1 MSSETGFLTLEI
13 KSPTLTISRSARLAF
28 ALGSLAALS
37 GCLSSSDSQQADPV
51 VVENPVAYVER
62 ALLFDE
68 NTGALVEDNLAD
80 PSAFRPG
87 ARLFLK
93 ASATADAETR
103 DIASRAFAGPQFLD
117 DNGQLRYDVKDLHVS
132 HDGSRLLF
140 AMRAP
145 EIEDAD
151 DEDQPTWNIWEYDVS
166 TDILRRI
173 IDSDVTARAGQDV
186 APAYLPDGR
195 IVFSSTRQRISKAVL
210 LDEGKPQYSGLDEE
224 GDSPGFVLHVMDD
237 DGQNIEQITFNQ
249 SHDLDP
255 MVADDGTIVFSR
267 WDNAGQTRNN
277 GVNLYRV
284 NPDGTGLS
292 YLFGR
297 HSHDS
302 VPEANDI
309 QYLQPRKSDSGNLL
323 VQLRP
328 FETDDYASVLAEV
341 DVDQFVEANLRLD
354 GTEGSGQRS
363 LVPGVGLDGQLSLKG
378 SYASVSPLLDGTN
391 RYLVS
396 WTPCRLRETA
406 TDRIVNC
413 TEDRL
418 QSEDYQPAE
427 PVYGLWLLD
436 INSET
441 QRPVVPPVEG
451 VQFDEAVL
459 MKERPLEGFIPE
471 SQFTGDEGALGDA
484 GYGVLHIRSVYDI
497 DGVDTTP
504 TGIAAMADP
513 LQTPPEDRPARFLRL
528 EKPVAIPDEN
538 VRDFDN
544 SAFGRS
550 RAQLMREIL
559 GYVPI
564 EPDGS
569 VKVAV
574 PANVAFAISI
584 LDEKG
589 QRVGGAMGNRHQNW
603 LTVRPGETLECS
615 GCHNPSSPTPHGRP
629 DAGPASVWGG
639 AATTSLPFPNTDPA
653 LFADM
658 GETMAQVFA
667 RINEIRRPTPDV
679 IYADEWSGDAV
690 DPKPDSFAY
699 AYADLQ
705 TPPPISGVCATDW
718 APNCRIVINYEQHIH
733 PLWSVNREV
742 LDPDTM
748 AVVDDYTCTSCH
760 TDTDAAD
767 AQQVPAGQ
775 LDLGDGPSPDEPL
788 HFNAYRELLFPDSE
802 QELVNGALIDV
813 LVDSGEV
820 LRDEE
825 GNPILDANGDEQ
837 PILVTVPVQAS
848 MSVNGALASRF
859 FDVFADDGSHRDF
872 LSPAE
877 LRLIAEWLD
886 IGGQYFNNPFDAPED

>member
-1 MSSETGFLTLEI
+1 MEI

-93 ASATADAETR
+93 ASATADAEKR

-117 DNGQLRYDVKDLHVS
+117 DNGQLRFDVKDLHVS

-284 NPDGTGLS
+284 NPDGTGLN

-615 GCHNPSSPTPHGRP
+615 GCHNPNSPTPHGRP

-679 IYADEWSGDAV
+679 IYTDEWSGDAV

-848 MSVNGALASRF
+848 MSVNGARASRF

>member
-1 MSSETGFLTLEI
+1 MSWNVIRNRVRKLEI
-13 KSPTLTISRSARLAF
+13 KSPSLQISHSVRLAI
-28 ALGSLAALS
+28 ALGSLAVLS

-62 ALLFDE
+62 SLLFDE

-87 ARLFLK
+87 ARLLLK

-166 TDILRRI
+166 TDALRRI

-195 IVFSSTRQRISKAVL
+195 IIFSSTRQRISKAVL

-224 GDSPGFVLHVMDD
+224 GDSPALVLHVMDD

-284 NPDGTGLS
+284 NPDGSGLS
-292 YLFGR
+292 YLYGR
-297 HSHDS
+297 NSHDS

-341 DVDQFVEANLRLD
+341 DVDQFVEANLRID
-354 GTEGSGQRS
+354 GTEGAGQRS

-391 RYLVS
+391 RYLAS

-504 TGIAAMADP
+504 AGIAAMADP

-574 PANVAFAISI
+574 PANVAFAISV

-589 QRVGGAMGNRHQNW
+589 QRIGARHQNW

-615 GCHNPSSPTPHGRP
+615 GCHNPNSPTPHGRP
-629 DAGPASVWGG
+629 DAGPGPVWDG
-639 AATTSLPFPNTDPA
+639 AATTGTSFPNTDSS
-653 LFADM
+653 LFTDM
-658 GETMAQVFA
+658 GETMAEVFA
-667 RINEIRRPTPDV
+667 RINELRRPTPDV

-705 TPPPISGVCATDW
+705 TPPPISGVCATEW

-760 TDTDAAD
+760 TNTDAAD
-767 AQQVPAGQ
+767 AQQLPAGQ
-775 LDLGDGPSPDEPL
+775 MDLGDGPSPDEPL
-788 HFNAYRELLFPDSE
+788 HFNAYRELLFPDNE
-802 QELVNGALIDV
+802 QELVNGALVDV

-820 LRDEE
+820 LEDEE
-825 GNPILDANGDEQ
+825 GNPILDAEGNVQ
-837 PILVTVPVQAS
+837 PIMVTVPIQAS
-848 MSVNGALASRF
+848 MSVNGARASRF
-859 FDVFADDGSHRDF
+859 FDVFEEGGSHRDF
-872 LSPAE
+872 LTPAE

-886 IGGQYFNNPFDAPED
+886 IGGQYFNNPFDAPEN

>member
-1 MSSETGFLTLEI
+1 MEI
-13 KSPTLTISRSARLAF
+13 KPSLEKIRRPAGLLAGLG
-28 ALGSLAALS
+28 ALLGLS
-37 GCLSSSDSQQADPV
+37 GCLSGSDSQQADPV

-62 ALLFDE
+62 PLLFDE

-80 PSAFRPG
+80 PTAFRPG

-93 ASATADAETR
+93 ASAAAGADAR
-103 DIASRAFAGPQFLD
+103 DIASRAFSGPEFLD
-117 DNGQLRYDVKDLHVS
+117 DNGQLRYDVKGLHVS
-132 HDGSRLLF
+132 QDGSRLLF

-151 DEDQPTWNIWEYDVS
+151 EEDQPTWNIWEYDVS
-166 TDILRRI
+166 ADSLQRI
-173 IDSDVTARAGQDV
+173 IASDVTARAGQDV

-210 LDEGKPQYSGLDEE
+210 LDEGKPQYSGLEE
-224 GDSPGFVLHVMDD
+224 DGDSPAFVLHVMDA

-277 GVNLYRV
+277 GLNLYRV
-284 NPDGTGLS
+284 NPDGTGLD

-302 VPEANDI
+302 VPEATGI
-309 QYLQPRKSDSGNLL
+309 QYLQPRKTDNGNLL

-328 FETDDYASVLAEV
+328 FESDDYASVLAEV
-341 DVDQFVEANLRLD
+341 DVEQFVEASLRID
-354 GTEGSGQRS
+354 GSEGSGQRS

-378 SYASVSPLLDGTN
+378 SYGSVSPLLDGTN
-391 RYLVS
+391 RYLAS
-396 WTPCRLRETA
+396 WTPCRLREIA

-418 QSEDYQPAE
+418 QSEEYQPAE

-436 INSET
+436 VTSET
-441 QRPVVPPVEG
+441 QRPVVSPVEG
-451 VQFDEAVL
+451 IQFDEAVL
-459 MKERPLEGFIPE
+459 MKARPLEGFIPE
-471 SQFTGDEGALGDA
+471 SQFTGDAGALGDD

-504 TGIAAMADP
+504 AGIEVMADP
-513 LQTPPEDRPARFLRL
+513 VQTPPNQRPARFLRL
-528 EKPVAIPDEN
+528 EKPVAIPDDN

-550 RAQLMREIL
+550 RGQLMREIL
-559 GYVPI
+559 GYAPV

-574 PANVAFAISI
+574 PANVAFAISV
-584 LDEKG
+584 LDEQG
-589 QRVGGAMGNRHQNW
+589 RRIGARHQNW
-603 LTVRPGETLECS
+603 LSVRPGETLECK
-615 GCHNPSSPTPHGRP
+615 GCHNPNNPTPHGRP

-639 AATTSLPFPNTDPA
+639 ATTTGIPFLNTDPA
-653 LFADM
+653 LFTDM
-658 GETMAQVFA
+658 GETMAEVFA
-667 RINEIRRPTPDV
+667 RINDIRRPAPDLL
-679 IYADEWSGDAV
+679 YADEWSGDAV
-690 DPKPDSFAY
+690 DPKPESFSL
-699 AYADLQ
+699 AYADLR
-705 TPPPISGVCATDW
+705 TPKPISEVCAAEW

-733 PLWSVNREV
+733 PLWGVNREV

-748 AVVDDYTCTSCH
+748 AVVDDYTCTGCH
-760 TDTDAAD
+760 TNSDAAGM
-767 AQQVPAGQ
+767 QQVPAGQ

-788 HFNAYRELLFPDSE
+788 HFKAYRELLFPDNE
-802 QELVNGALIDV
+802 QELVNGALVDRQ
-813 LVDSGEV
+813 VDSGEV
-820 LRDEE
+820 LMDEE
-825 GNPILDANGDEQ
+825 GNPILDANGNEQ
-837 PILVTVPVQAS
+837 PILVTVPVPAS
-848 MSVNGALASRF
+848 MSVNGARASRF
-859 FDVFADDGSHRDF
+859 MEMFAEGGSHRDF
-872 LSPAE
+872 LTRAE

>member
-93 ASATADAETR
+93 ASATADAETQ

-173 IDSDVTARAGQDV
+173 IESDVTARAGQDV

-615 GCHNPSSPTPHGRP
+615 GCHNPNSPTPHGRP

-679 IYADEWSGDAV
+679 VYADEWSGDAV

-848 MSVNGALASRF
+848 MSVNGARASRF

>member
-1 MSSETGFLTLEI
+1 MEI
-13 KSPTLTISRSARLAF
+13 KSPSLNISRSARLAI

-87 ARLFLK
+87 ARLLLK

-140 AMRAP
+140 SMRAP

-166 TDILRRI
+166 TDALRRI

-224 GDSPGFVLHVMDD
+224 GDSPAFVLHVMDD

-302 VPEANDI
+302 VPETNDI

-328 FETDDYASVLAEV
+328 FESDDYASVLAEV
-341 DVDQFVEANLRLD
+341 DVDQFVEANLRID

-418 QSEDYQPAE
+418 QSEEYQPAE

-436 INSET
+436 ITSET

-451 VQFDEAVL
+451 IQFDEAVL
-459 MKERPLEGFIPE
+459 MKERSLEGFIPE

-504 TGIAAMADP
+504 AGIAAMADP

-574 PANVAFAISI
+574 PANVAFAISV
-584 LDEKG
+584 LDEQG
-589 QRVGGAMGNRHQNW
+589 QRIGARHQNW

-615 GCHNPSSPTPHGRP
+615 GCHNPNSPTPHGRP
-629 DAGPASVWGG
+629 DAGPSSVWGG
-639 AATTSLPFPNTDPA
+639 AATTSLPFPNTDQA

-690 DPKPDSFAY
+690 DPKPESFAY
-699 AYADLQ
+699 GYADLQ
-705 TPPPISGVCATDW
+705 TPPPVSGVCATDW

-733 PLWSVNREV
+733 PLWGLNREV
-742 LDPDTM
+742 LDPNTM
-748 AVVDDYTCTSCH
+748 TVVDDYTCTSCH

-788 HFNAYRELLFPDSE
+788 HFNAYRELLFPDNK
-802 QELVNGALIDV
+802 QEVVNGALVDE
-813 LVDSGEV
+813 LEDSGEI

-837 PILVTVPVQAS
+837 PIFVTIPVPAS
-848 MSVNGALASRF
+848 MSVNGARASDF
-859 FDVFADDGSHRDF
+859 FDVFAEGGTHRDF
-872 LSPAE
+872 LTPAE

>member
-1 MSSETGFLTLEI
+1 MEI

-166 TDILRRI
+166 NDILRRI

-302 VPEANDI
+302 VPEASDI

-528 EKPVAIPDEN
+528 EKPVAIPDED

-584 LDEKG
+584 LDEQG

-615 GCHNPSSPTPHGRP
+615 GCHNPNSPTPHGRP

-848 MSVNGALASRF
+848 MSVNGARASRF

>member
-1 MSSETGFLTLEI
+1 MEI
-13 KSPTLTISRSARLAF
+13 KSPTLNISRSTRLAV

-93 ASATADAETR
+93 ASATADAETQ

-173 IDSDVTARAGQDV
+173 IDSDVTAGAGQDV

-574 PANVAFAISI
+574 PANVAFAISV
-584 LDEKG
+584 LDERG
-589 QRVGGAMGNRHQNW
+589 QRIGARHQNW
-603 LTVRPGETLECS
+603 LTVRPGETLECA
-615 GCHNPSSPTPHGRP
+615 GCHNPNSPTPHGRP
-629 DAGPASVWGG
+629 DAGPGPAWGG
-639 AATTSLPFPNTDPA
+639 AETTGREFPNTDRN

-658 GETMAQVFA
+658 GETMAEVFA
-667 RINEIRRPTPDV
+667 RINEIRRPTADV
-679 IYADEWSGDAV
+679 IFADEWSGEAV
-690 DPKPDSFAY
+690 DPKPDSFVY

-705 TPPPISGVCATDW
+705 TSPPISGVCAIEW

-733 PLWSVNREV
+733 PIWGVDREIEN
-742 LDPDTM
+742 PGN
-748 AVVDDYTCTSCH
+748 TCTNCH
-760 TDTDAAD
+760 SNTDAEGA
-767 AQQVPAGQ
+767 AAVPAAQ
-775 LDLGDGPSPDEPL
+775 LDLSDGPSPDEPL
-788 HFNAYRELLFPDSE
+788 HFKAYRELLYPDNE
-802 QELVNGALIDV
+802 QELVDDALIDR
-813 LVDSGEV
+813 LVDSGQI
-820 LRDEE
+820 LRDGE
-825 GNPILDANGDEQ
+825 GNPILDEDGNEQ
-837 PILVTVPVQAS
+837 PTPPVTVPVRPS
-848 MSVNGALASRF
+848 MSVNGARASNF
-859 FDVFADDGSHRDF
+859 FDVFAEGGTHEDR
-872 LSPAE
+872 LTPAE

>member
-1 MSSETGFLTLEI
+1 MSSETGFVTLEI
-13 KSPTLTISRSARLAF
+13 KSPILQISFSARLAI
-28 ALGSLAALS
+28 ALGSVGMLS
-37 GCLSSSDSQQADPV
+37 GCLSSSDSQQVDPV
-51 VVENPVAYVER
+51 VVENPVAYIER
-62 ALLFDE
+62 TLLFND
-68 NTGALVEDNLAD
+68 NTGMLVEDNLAD
-80 PSAFRPG
+80 PMAFRPE
-87 ARLFLK
+87 ARLYLK
-93 ASATADAETR
+93 TRATPDAETR
-103 DIASRAFAGPQFLD
+103 DISSRAFAGAQFLD
-117 DNGQLRYDVKDLHVS
+117 DNDDLRYDVKDLHAS

-151 DEDQPTWNIWEYDVS
+151 DEDQPTWNIWEYDVD
-166 TDILRRI
+166 TDVLRRI

-224 GDSPGFVLHVMDD
+224 GRSPAFVLHVMDE

-255 MVADDGTIVFSR
+255 MVASDGTIVFSR
-267 WDNAGQTRNN
+267 WDNAGQTRDN

-292 YLFGR
+292 YLYGR
-297 HSHDS
+297 HSHDW
-302 VPEANDI
+302 VPDVNDV
-309 QYLQPRKSDSGNLL
+309 QYLHPRKSDSGDLL

-328 FETDDYASVLAEV
+328 FESGDYASVPIEVNAE
-341 DVDQFVEANLRLD
+341 QFVEANLRID
-354 GTEGSGQRS
+354 GTEDDSGQRP
-363 LVPGVGLDGQLSLKG
+363 LVPGVGLNGQMSLEG

-391 RYLVS
+391 RYLAS
-396 WTPCRLRETA
+396 WTPCRLREIA
-406 TDRIVNC
+406 TEQIVNC

-418 QSEDYQPAE
+418 ESEDYQPAE

-436 INSET
+436 TNSET
-441 QRPVVPPVEG
+441 QRPIVPPVEG
-451 VQFDEAVL
+451 IQFDEAVL
-459 MKERPLEGFIPE
+459 MKDRPLEHFIPE
-471 SQFTGDEGALGDA
+471 SQFTGAEGALGDE
-484 GYGVLHIRSVYDI
+484 GYGILHIRSVYDI

-504 TGIAAMADP
+504 SGIEVMADP
-513 LQTPPEDRPARFLRL
+513 VETPPEQRPARFLRL

-544 SAFGRS
+544 SAYGRS

-574 PANVAFAISI
+574 PANVAFAVSV
-584 LDEKG
+584 LDEQG
-589 QRVGGAMGNRHQNW
+589 QRISARHQNW
-603 LTVRPGETLECS
+603 LTVRPGDTLECS
-615 GCHNPSSPTPHGRP
+615 GCHNPDSPTPHGRS
-629 DAGPASVWGG
+629 DAGPEPVWGG
-639 AATTSLPFPNTDPA
+639 AATTGREFRNTDTE

-658 GETMAQVFA
+658 GETMAEVFA
-667 RINEIRRPTPDV
+667 RIRDIRRPSPDV
-679 IYADEWSGDAV
+679 VYVDEWSGEAV
-690 DPKPDSFAY
+690 DPKPESFALS
-699 AYADLQ
+699 YADLE
-705 TPPPISGVCATDW
+705 TAPPISGVCAIEWT
-718 APNCRIVINYEQHIH
+718 PNCRIVINYEQHIH

-748 AVVDDYTCTSCH
+748 AVVDDYSCTSCH
-760 TDTDAAD
+760 SDSDAAD
-767 AQQVPAGQ
+767 MAMVPAAQ
-775 LDLGDGPSPDEPL
+775 LDLSDGPSPDEPL
-788 HFNAYRELLFPDSE
+788 HFNAYRELLYPDSE
-802 QELVNGALIDV
+802 QELVNGALIDR

-825 GNPILDANGDEQ
+825 GTPILDADGNEQ

-848 MSVNGALASRF
+848 MSVNGARASDF
-859 FDVFADDGSHRDF
+859 FEVFSEEGTHRDF
-872 LSPAE
+872 LTPAE
-877 LRLIAEWLD
+877 LRLISEWLD
-886 IGGQYFNNPFDAPED
+886 IGGQYFNNPFDAPAD

>member
-1 MSSETGFLTLEI
+1 MSWNVIRNRVRKLEI
-13 KSPTLTISRSARLAF
+13 KSPSLQISHSVRLAI
-28 ALGSLAALS
+28 ALGSLAVLS

-62 ALLFDE
+62 SLLFDE

-87 ARLFLK
+87 ARLLLK

-166 TDILRRI
+166 TDALRRI
-173 IDSDVTARAGQDV
+173 IGSDVTARAGQDV

-195 IVFSSTRQRISKAVL
+195 IIFSSTRQRISKAVL

-224 GDSPGFVLHVMDD
+224 GDSPALVLHVMDD

-284 NPDGTGLS
+284 NPDGSGLS
-292 YLFGR
+292 YLYGR
-297 HSHDS
+297 NSHDS

-341 DVDQFVEANLRLD
+341 DVDQFVEASLRSD
-354 GTEGSGQRS
+354 GTEGAGQRS

-436 INSET
+436 ITSET

-459 MKERPLEGFIPE
+459 MKERPLEDFIPE

-504 TGIAAMADP
+504 AGIAAMADP

-528 EKPVAIPDEN
+528 EKPVAIPDDN

-574 PANVAFAISI
+574 PANVAFAISV

-589 QRVGGAMGNRHQNW
+589 QRIGARHQNW

-615 GCHNPSSPTPHGRP
+615 GCHNPNSPTPHGRP
-629 DAGPASVWGG
+629 DAGPGPVWDG
-639 AATTSLPFPNTDPA
+639 AATTGTSFPNTDSS
-653 LFADM
+653 LFTDM
-658 GETMAQVFA
+658 GETMAEVFA
-667 RINEIRRPTPDV
+667 RINELRRPTPDV

-705 TPPPISGVCATDW
+705 TPPPISGVCATEW

-760 TDTDAAD
+760 TNTDAAD
-767 AQQVPAGQ
+767 AQQLPAGQ

-788 HFNAYRELLFPDSE
+788 HFNAYRELLFPDNE
-802 QELVNGALIDV
+802 QELVNGALVDV

-820 LRDEE
+820 LEDEE
-825 GNPILDANGDEQ
+825 GNPILDAEGNVQ
-837 PILVTVPVQAS
+837 PIMVTVPIQAS
-848 MSVNGALASRF
+848 MSVNGARASRF
-859 FDVFADDGSHRDF
+859 FNVFEDGGSHKDF
-872 LSPAE
+872 LTPAE

-886 IGGQYFNNPFDAPED
+886 IGGQYFNNPFDAPEN

>member
-1 MSSETGFLTLEI
+1 MEI
-13 KSPTLTISRSARLAF
+13 KSPTLNISRSTRLAV

-173 IDSDVTARAGQDV
+173 IDSDVTAGAGQDV

-354 GTEGSGQRS
+354 GTEGLGQRS

-589 QRVGGAMGNRHQNW
+589 RRVGGAMGNRHQNW

-653 LFADM
+653 LFVDM

-679 IYADEWSGDAV
+679 VYADEWSGDAV

>member
-1 MSSETGFLTLEI
+1 MEI

-166 TDILRRI
+166 TDIVRRI
-173 IDSDVTARAGQDV
+173 IDSDVTAGAGQDV

-615 GCHNPSSPTPHGRP
+615 GCHNPNSPTPHGRP

-848 MSVNGALASRF
+848 MSVNGARASRF

>member
-1 MSSETGFLTLEI
+1 MLSETGFVTLEI
-13 KSPTLTISRSARLAF
+13 KSPSLNISRSARLAI

-87 ARLFLK
+87 ARLLLK

-117 DNGQLRYDVKDLHVS
+117 DNGQLRYDVKDLHVT

-140 AMRAP
+140 SMRAP
-145 EIEDAD
+145 EIKDAD

-166 TDILRRI
+166 TDALRRI

-224 GDSPGFVLHVMDD
+224 GDSPAFVLHVMDD

-255 MVADDGTIVFSR
+255 MVSDDGTIVFSR

-302 VPEANDI
+302 VPETNDI

-328 FETDDYASVLAEV
+328 FESDDYASVLAEV
-341 DVDQFVEANLRLD
+341 DVDQFVEANLRID

-418 QSEDYQPAE
+418 QSEEYQPAE

-436 INSET
+436 ITSET

-451 VQFDEAVL
+451 IQFDEAVL
-459 MKERPLEGFIPE
+459 MKERSLEGFIPE

-504 TGIAAMADP
+504 AGIAAMADP

-574 PANVAFAISI
+574 PANVAFAISV
-584 LDEKG
+584 LDEQG
-589 QRVGGAMGNRHQNW
+589 QRIGARHQNW

-615 GCHNPSSPTPHGRP
+615 GCHNPNSPTPHGRP
-629 DAGPASVWGG
+629 DAGPSSVWGG
-639 AATTSLPFPNTDPA
+639 AATTSLPFPNTAPA

-733 PLWSVNREV
+733 PLWGLNREV
-742 LDPDTM
+742 LDPNTLE
-748 AVVDDYTCTSCH
+748 VVDDYTCTSCH
-760 TDTDAAD
+760 SDIDAAD
-767 AQQVPAGQ
+767 MPQLPAGQ

-848 MSVNGALASRF
+848 MSVNGARASRF
-859 FDVFADDGSHRDF
+859 FDVFAEGGTHRDF
-872 LSPAE
+872 LTPAE

>member
-1 MSSETGFLTLEI
+1 MSHSV
-13 KSPTLTISRSARLAF
+13 RLAI
-28 ALGSLAALS
+28 ALGSLAVLS

-62 ALLFDE
+62 SLLFDE

-87 ARLFLK
+87 ARLLLK

-166 TDILRRI
+166 TDALRRI

-195 IVFSSTRQRISKAVL
+195 IIFSSTRQRISKAVL

-224 GDSPGFVLHVMDD
+224 GDSPALVLHVMDD

-284 NPDGTGLS
+284 NPDGSGLS
-292 YLFGR
+292 YLYGR
-297 HSHDS
+297 NSHDS

-341 DVDQFVEANLRLD
+341 DVDQFVEANLRID
-354 GTEGSGQRS
+354 GTEGAGQRS

-391 RYLVS
+391 RYLAS

-504 TGIAAMADP
+504 AGIAAMADP

-528 EKPVAIPDEN
+528 EKPVAIPDDN

-574 PANVAFAISI
+574 PANVAFAISV

-589 QRVGGAMGNRHQNW
+589 QRIGARHQNW

-615 GCHNPSSPTPHGRP
+615 GCHNPNSPTPHGRP
-629 DAGPASVWGG
+629 DAGPGPVWDG
-639 AATTSLPFPNTDPA
+639 AATTGTSFPNTDSS
-653 LFADM
+653 LFTDM
-658 GETMAQVFA
+658 GETMAEVFA
-667 RINEIRRPTPDV
+667 RINELRRPTPDV

-705 TPPPISGVCATDW
+705 TPPPISGVCATEW

-760 TDTDAAD
+760 TNTDAAD
-767 AQQVPAGQ
+767 AQQLPAGQ

-788 HFNAYRELLFPDSE
+788 HFNAYRELLFPDNE
-802 QELVNGALIDV
+802 QELVNGALVDV

-820 LRDEE
+820 LEDEE
-825 GNPILDANGDEQ
+825 GNPILDAEGNVQ
-837 PILVTVPVQAS
+837 PIMVTVPIQAS
-848 MSVNGALASRF
+848 MSVNGARASRF
-859 FDVFADDGSHRDF
+859 FNVFEDGGSHKDF
-872 LSPAE
+872 LTPAE

-886 IGGQYFNNPFDAPED
+886 IGGQYFNNPFDAPEN

>member
-1 MSSETGFLTLEI
+1 MSSETGFVTLEI
-13 KSPTLTISRSARLAF
+13 KSPSLNISRSARLAI

-87 ARLFLK
+87 ARLLLK

-140 AMRAP
+140 SMRAP

-166 TDILRRI
+166 TDALRRI

-224 GDSPGFVLHVMDD
+224 GDSPAFVLHVMDD

-302 VPEANDI
+302 VPETNDI

-328 FETDDYASVLAEV
+328 FESDDYASVLAEV
-341 DVDQFVEANLRLD
+341 DVDQFVEANLRTD

-418 QSEDYQPAE
+418 QSEEYQPAE

-436 INSET
+436 ITSET

-451 VQFDEAVL
+451 IQFDEAVL
-459 MKERPLEGFIPE
+459 MKERSLEGFIPE

-504 TGIAAMADP
+504 AGIAAMADP

-574 PANVAFAISI
+574 PANVAFAISV
-584 LDEKG
+584 LDEQG
-589 QRVGGAMGNRHQNW
+589 QRIGARHQNW

-615 GCHNPSSPTPHGRP
+615 GCHNPNSPTPHGRP
-629 DAGPASVWGG
+629 DAGPSSVWGG
-639 AATTSLPFPNTDPA
+639 AATTSLPFPNTDQA

-690 DPKPDSFAY
+690 DPKPESFAY

-705 TPPPISGVCATDW
+705 TPPPVSGVCATDW

-733 PLWSVNREV
+733 PLWGLNREV
-742 LDPDTM
+742 LDPNTM
-748 AVVDDYTCTSCH
+748 TVVDDYTCTSCH

-788 HFNAYRELLFPDSE
+788 HFNAYRELLFPDNK
-802 QELVNGALIDV
+802 QEVVNGALVDE
-813 LVDSGEV
+813 LEDSGEI

-837 PILVTVPVQAS
+837 PIFVTIPVPAS
-848 MSVNGALASRF
+848 MSVNGARASDF
-859 FDVFADDGSHRDF
+859 FDVFAEGGTHRDF
-872 LSPAE
+872 LTPAE

>member
-1 MSSETGFLTLEI
+1 MEI
-13 KSPTLTISRSARLAF
+13 KSPTLNISRSTRLAV

-93 ASATADAETR
+93 ASATADAETQ

-173 IDSDVTARAGQDV
+173 IDSDVTAGAGQDV

-328 FETDDYASVLAEV
+328 FESDDYASVLAEV

-354 GTEGSGQRS
+354 GTEGLGQRS

-584 LDEKG
+584 LDEQG
-589 QRVGGAMGNRHQNW
+589 QRMDGVLGNRHQNW

-615 GCHNPSSPTPHGRP
+615 GCHDPGNPEPHGRP
-629 DAGPASVWGG
+629 DAGPESAWSG
-639 AATTSLPFPNTDPA
+639 AVTTGRPFPNTDPS
-653 LFADM
+653 LYADM
-658 GETMAQVFA
+658 GETMAEVFA
-667 RINEIRRPTPDV
+667 RVNEIRRPTPDV
-679 IYADEWSGDAV
+679 IYADEWSGAEV
-690 DPKPDSFAY
+690 DPKPESFTY
-699 AYADLQ
+699 AYADLE
-705 TPPPISGVCATDW
+705 TPRPISEVCATQW

-733 PLWSVNREV
+733 PLWSVNREE
-742 LDPDTM
+742 LDPVSMDVID
-748 AVVDDYTCTSCH
+748 ATCTSCH
-760 TDTDAAD
+760 TDTDAVD

-775 LDLGDGPSPDEPL
+775 LDLTDGPSPDEPL
-788 HFNAYRELLFPDSE
+788 HFNAYRELLFPDNE
-802 QELVNGALIDV
+802 QDLDPENGALIDV

-820 LRDEE
+820 LEDEE
-825 GNPILDANGDEQ
+825 GNPILDANGDVQ
-837 PILVTVPVQAS
+837 PIMVTVTVQPS
-848 MSVNGALASRF
+848 MSVNGARFSSF
-859 FDVFADDGSHRDF
+859 FDVFAEGGTHEDR
-872 LSPAE
+872 LTPAE

-886 IGGQYFNNPFDAPED
+886 VGGQYFNNPFDAPED